1 MEGMLRGS
9 NTFGDANGGGKG
21 YALEK
26 VDESKLYLEVPT
38 LFFFANFTNSFMK
51 IKHWRYFL

>member
-1 MEGMLRGS
+1 MEGMLRRS
-9 NTFGDANGGGKG
+9 NTFDDANGGGKG

-38 LFFFANFTNSFMK
+38 LFFFANFTDLF
-51 IKHWRYFL
+51 IE